1 MPFMSSTSS
10 KSIWFEYI
18 RRNWFIY
25 TVGLV
30 TMFLTNAMQV
40 LSTRSL
46 GWVVDFFLNKKVPS
60 WLSWENPWHIFYL
73 LFGIVLGSRILLII
87 GRVGWRLTL
96 ARQTHRAAG
105 MMKKRLWDKVRF
117 FPRKD
122 LETTYSKGVLMNIST
137 SDVGM
142 ARFIFG
148 FTLVGFTDVVFLGI
162 ITLFTL
168 FSIDWQITIA
178 SMAVLFFVPWVVKRL
193 SDIEGD
199 RFDEAQD
206 KLSEFNDLSSQ
217 VVSSIRLQRLTQTGP
232 FWEKRLAD
240 SAENY
245 RKKHVTAVFTSLRY
259 IPVMGVASVLTYL
272 IIFGIGIMAVI
283 KGMISIGDFVAMQS
297 LIFLLEQPLMG
308 LGFVVSDIRKAF
320 TSLSRLHEVYEAKC
334 DPSLLVDGAKPEVRE
349 KIITVKNLTFSY
361 EGSEQKI
368 LKDLS
373 LEITRGERLGIMGPI
388 GAGKSTLLQILSG
401 LERKIEGEV
410 YFCGKKFDEYTH
422 PELRQFIAVVP
433 QKPFLF
439 ADTIRNNL
447 CLERKFTDEEL
458 WHFLDVAGMKADV
471 EAFPHKLDTQLGEW
485 GINLSGGQKQRMTLA
500 RAIARRPQVLF
511 LDDCLSAVDT
521 VTEEKIL
528 RAIDQELTDTTL
540 VWVAHR
546 KSTLK
551 YCHRVIEL

>member
-10 KSIWFEYI
+10 KSIWLEYI

-25 TVGLV
+25 TVGMV

-46 GWVVDFFLNKKVPS
+46 GWVVDFFLNKKVPT
-60 WLSWENPWHIFYL
+60 WLSWQNPWHIFYL
-73 LFGIVLGSRILLII
+73 LFGIVLGSRIFLIA

-105 MMKKRLWDKVRF
+105 MMKKRLWDRVRF
-117 FPRKD
+117 FPRKELD
-122 LETTYSKGVLMNIST
+122 TTYSKGVLMNIST

-193 SDIEGD
+193 SDIEGE

-240 SAENY
+240 SAESY

-272 IIFGIGIMAVI
+272 IIFGIGILAVL
-283 KGMISIGDFVAMQS
+283 KNVISIGDFVAMQS

-320 TSLSRLHEVYEAKC
+320 TSLSRLHEVYEAKR
-334 DPSLLVDGAKPEVRE
+334 DPGLIIEGAKPESQE
-349 KIITVKNLTFSY
+349 KIIAVKNLNFAY
-361 EGSEQKI
+361 EGTDKKI
-368 LKDLS
+368 LKDFT
-373 LEITRGERLGIMGPI
+373 LEIKRGERLGIMGPI
-388 GAGKSTLLQILSG
+388 GSGKSTLLQILSG

-410 YFCGKKFDEYTH
+410 YFCSKKFDEYTH

-447 CLERKFTDEEL
+447 CLERKFSDEEL
-458 WHFLDVAGMKADV
+458 WHFLEVAGMKNDV

-500 RAIARRPQVLF
+500 RAVARRPQVLF

-528 RAIDQELTDTTL
+528 RAIDNELKETTL

>member
-1 MPFMSSTSS
+1 MSSTSS

-46 GWVVDFFLNKKVPS
+46 GWVVDFFLSKKVPI
-60 WLSWENPWHIFYL
+60 WLTFQNPWHIFYF
-73 LFGIVLGSRILLII
+73 LFGIVLGSRILLIA

-96 ARQTHRAAG
+96 ARQTHRSAG
-105 MMKKRLWDKVRF
+105 MMKKRLWDRVRF
-117 FPRKD
+117 FPRKE

-148 FTLVGFTDVVFLGI
+148 FTLVGFTDVVFLGV

-168 FSIDWQITIA
+168 FSIDWQITLA
-178 SMAVLFFVPWVVKRL
+178 SLAVLFFVPWVVKRL
-193 SDIEGD
+193 SDIEGE

-217 VVSSIRLQRLTQTGP
+217 VVSSIRLQRLTQTGRY
-232 FWEKRLAD
+232 WEKRLGL

-245 RKKHVTAVFTSLRY
+245 RQKHVNAVFTSLRY
-259 IPVMGVASVLTYL
+259 IPVMGAASVLTYL
-272 IIFGIGIMAVI
+272 IIFGIGIVSVL
-283 KGMISIGDFVAMQS
+283 KESISIGDFVAMQS

-308 LGFVVSDIRKAF
+308 LGFVVSDIRRAF
-320 TSLSRLHEVYEAKC
+320 TSLGRLHEVYEAKR
-334 DPSLLVDGAKPEVRE
+334 DPGLLVEGVKPQLEDLVLD
-349 KIITVKNLTFSY
+349 VKNLTFSY

-368 LKDLS
+368 LKDFQLQ
-373 LEITRGERLGIMGPI
+373 IFKKERLGIMGPI
-388 GAGKSTLLQILSG
+388 GSGKSTLLQILAG
-401 LERKIEGEV
+401 LERRIEGEV
-410 YFCGKKFDEYTH
+410 LFCGKAFNEYTH
-422 PELRQFIAVVP
+422 RDLRQFIAVVP

-458 WHFLDVAGMKADV
+458 WHFLDVAGMKSDV
-471 EAFPHKLDTQLGEW
+471 ESFPHKLDTQLGEW

-500 RAIARRPQVLF
+500 RAVARRPQVLF

-528 RAIDQELTDTTL
+528 RAIDQELKETTL

>member
-1 MPFMSSTSS
+1 MSSTTS
-10 KSIWFEYI
+10 KSIWLNYI
-18 RRNWFIY
+18 RRNWLVY
-25 TVGLV
+25 TVGMV

-46 GWVVDFFLNKKVPS
+46 GWVVDFFLKKTVPTWVKLDS
-60 WLSWENPWHIFYL
+60 PEKVFYL

-96 ARQTHRAAG
+96 ARQTHRSAG

-117 FPRKD
+117 FPRKELD
-122 LETTYSKGVLMNIST
+122 TTYSKGVLMNIST

-148 FTLVGFTDVVFLGI
+148 FTLVGFSDVVFLGI
-162 ITLFTL
+162 ITLFAL
-168 FSIDWQITIA
+168 FSIEWKITLA
-178 SMAVLFFVPWVVKRL
+178 SLIVLIFVPLIVKKL
-193 SDIEGD
+193 SDVEGQ

-232 FWEKRLAD
+232 YWEKRLAT

-245 RKKHVTAVFTSLRY
+245 RQKHIFAVFTSLRY
-259 IPVMGVASVLTYL
+259 IPVMGAASVLTYL
-272 IIFGIGIMAVI
+272 IIFGIGIVAVL
-283 KGMISIGDFVAMQS
+283 KDHISVGDFVAMQS

-320 TSLSRLHEVYEAKC
+320 TSLQRLHEVYEAKQ
-334 DPSLLVDGAKPEVRE
+334 DSGLISEGQGPQIQE
-349 KIITVKNLTFSY
+349 KIIEASQLSFSY
-361 EGSEQKI
+361 ENSDQKI
-368 LKDLS
+368 LKNFNIS
-373 LEITRGERLGIMGPI
+373 ISQKERLGIMGPI

-401 LERKIEGEV
+401 LERNFGGKV
-410 YFCGKKFDEYTH
+410 LFCGKPFSEYSH
-422 PELRQFIAVVP
+422 HELRQFVAIVP

-439 ADTIRNNL
+439 ADNIRNNL
-447 CLERKFTDEEL
+447 CLERTFTDEEL
-458 WHFLDVAGMKADV
+458 WHFLEVAGLKSDV
-471 EAFPHKLDTQLGEW
+471 ERFPHKLDTQLGEW

-500 RAIARRPQVLF
+500 RAIARKPQVLF

-528 RAIDQELTDTTL
+528 RAMDQELKDTTL
-540 VWVAHR
+540 IWVAHR

-551 YCHRVIEL
+551 YCHRIIEL

>member
-1 MPFMSSTSS
+1 MSSTTS
-10 KSIWFEYI
+10 KSIWLNYI
-18 RRNWFIY
+18 RRNWLVY
-25 TVGLV
+25 TVGMV

-46 GWVVDFFLNKKVPS
+46 GWVVDFFLKKSVPTWVKLDS
-60 WLSWENPWHIFYL
+60 PEKVFYL
-73 LFGIVLGSRILLII
+73 LFGIVLGSRILLIV

-96 ARQTHRAAG
+96 ARQTHRSAG

-117 FPRKD
+117 FPRKELD
-122 LETTYSKGVLMNIST
+122 TTYSKGVLMNIST

-148 FTLVGFTDVVFLGI
+148 FTLVGFSDVVFLGI
-162 ITLFTL
+162 ITLFAL
-168 FSIDWQITIA
+168 FSIEWKITLA
-178 SMAVLFFVPWVVKRL
+178 SLIVLVFVPLIVKKL
-193 SDIEGD
+193 SDVEGQ

-232 FWEKRLAD
+232 YWEKRLAS

-245 RKKHVTAVFTSLRY
+245 RQKHIFAVFTSLRY
-259 IPVMGVASVLTYL
+259 IPVMGAASVLTYL
-272 IIFGIGIMAVI
+272 IIFGIGIVAVL
-283 KGMISIGDFVAMQS
+283 KDHISVGDFVAMQS

-320 TSLSRLHEVYEAKC
+320 TSLQRLHEVYEAKQ
-334 DPSLLVDGAKPEVRE
+334 DVGLISEGQSPLAQE
-349 KIITVKNLTFSY
+349 KIIEASQLSFSY
-361 EGSEQKI
+361 ENSDQKI
-368 LKDLS
+368 LNNFNISISQK
-373 LEITRGERLGIMGPI
+373 ERLGIMGPI

-401 LERKIEGEV
+401 LERNVEGKV
-410 YFCGKKFDEYTH
+410 LFCGKPFSEYSH
-422 PELRQFIAVVP
+422 HELRQFVAIVP

-439 ADTIRNNL
+439 ADNIRNNL
-447 CLERKFTDEEL
+447 CLERTFTDEEL
-458 WHFLDVAGMKADV
+458 WHFLEVAGLKSDV
-471 EAFPHKLDTQLGEW
+471 EGFPHKLDTQLGEW

-500 RAIARRPQVLF
+500 RAIARKPQVLF

-528 RAIDQELTDTTL
+528 RAMDQELKDTTL
-540 VWVAHR
+540 IWVAHR

-551 YCHRVIEL
+551 YCHRIIEL